1 MKHLT
6 VFTLLLLLL
15 AGCQTDITTDED
27 SESAQAK
34 GDSNS
39 ETAGGKEVTTGESK
53 QVMLNHTLSNEL
65 VQLIHDYGIRPDAQ
79 IINNDQNRTGI
90 VYAELASLVNVLFII

>member
-15 AGCQTDITTDED
+15 AGCQTNITTDED
-27 SESAQAK
+27 SESVQAT

-39 ETAGGKEVTTGESK
+39 ETAGGKEQQGK
-53 QVMLNHTLSNEL
+53 
-65 VQLIHDYGIRPDAQ
+65 
-79 IINNDQNRTGI
+79 
-90 VYAELASLVNVLFII
+90 VNKICSTAH

>member
-27 SESAQAK
+27 SE
-34 GDSNS
+34 
-39 ETAGGKEVTTGESK
+39 TAGGKEVTTGESK
-53 QVMLNHTLSNEL
+53 QVILNHTLSNEL
-65 VQLIHDYGIRPDAQ
+65 VQLISDYGIRLDAQ

-90 VYAELASLVNVLFII
+90 VYAELASIVNVLFII

>member
-27 SESAQAK
+27 SESVQAT

-39 ETAGGKEVTTGESK
+39 ETAGGKEQQGKANKICSTA
-53 QVMLNHTLSNEL
+53 H
-65 VQLIHDYGIRPDAQ
+65 
-79 IINNDQNRTGI
+79 
-90 VYAELASLVNVLFII
+90 

>member
-15 AGCQTDITTDED
+15 AGCQTNITTDED
-27 SESAQAK
+27 SESVQAT

-39 ETAGGKEVTTGESK
+39 ETAGGKEGTTGESE
-53 QVMLNHTLSNEL
+53 QDMLNRTLSNEL
-65 VQLIHDYGIRPDAQ
+65 VQLISDYGIRPDAQ

-90 VYAELASLVNVLFII
+90 VYAELASIVNVLFII

>member
-53 QVMLNHTLSNEL
+53 QVMLNHILSNEL
-65 VQLIHDYGIRPDAQ
+65 VQLIHDYGIRLDAQ

-90 VYAELASLVNVLFII
+90 VYAQLASIVNVLFII

>member
-15 AGCQTDITTDED
+15 AGCQTNITTDED
-27 SESAQAK
+27 SESAQAT
-34 GDSNS
+34 GDS
-39 ETAGGKEVTTGESK
+39 E
-53 QVMLNHTLSNEL
+53 QDMLNRTLSNEL
-65 VQLIHDYGIRPDAQ
+65 VQLIHDYGIRLDAQ

-90 VYAELASLVNVLFII
+90 VYAQLASIVNVLFII

>member
-6 VFTLLLLLL
+6 VFTLILLLL

-27 SESAQAK
+27 SETAQAT

-39 ETAGGKEVTTGESK
+39 ETARGKEVTTGESERA
-53 QVMLNHTLSNEL
+53 MLNRTLSNEL
-65 VQLIHDYGIRPDAQ
+65 VQLILDYGIRPDAQ
-79 IINNDQNRTGI
+79 IINNDQDRKKI
-90 VYAELASLVNVLFII
+90 VKYTVW